1 LERAQSLAPA
11 DYPLISLLRAHA
23 LLAMKQF
30 PEATAALQA
39 FLQKDPQGP
48 NSEKAR
54 KMLEEAQ
61 GYMASK
67 K

>member
-1 LERAQSLAPA
+1 
-11 DYPLISLLRAHA
+11 
-23 LLAMKQF
+23 LAMKQF